1 MYAPKHRGQQQHS
14 IHEGMGGTATANG
27 HVHRPAARPAPRRA
41 KLKILLVVIA
51 TNLVSVY
58 LFSGASLSVH
68 IPASAPRIH
77 LWDSAALLRDLNAT
91 RAALAGARAELA
103 ALRAQ
108 CNASS
113 YLLESVLAGLG
124 AVHGDTPEARDFGG
138 WPEEPQGELK
148 LAIEPHR
155 LPLGFHAN

>member
-1 MYAPKHRGQQQHS
+1 MYAAKHRGHSSQHQQQHVD
-14 IHEGMGGTATANG
+14 EAVMGGVANG
-27 HVHRPAARPAPRRA
+27 HGHRPAAQRPAPRRA

-68 IPASAPRIH
+68 LPASAPRIH

-103 ALRAQ
+103 ALREQ

-113 YLLESVLAGLG
+113 HLLESVLAGLESSMP
-124 AVHGDTPEARDFGG
+124 VARGS
-138 WPEEPQGELK
+138 PCMSAMP
-148 LAIEPHR
+148 
-155 LPLGFHAN
+155 